1 MFQKTKKQKK
11 EVSASTLMKP
21 LISYENVK
29 AINNFIQTYW
39 NQRKYFFSDYFYIR
53 PKLNQSLKWRYD
65 YIFLVKNK
73 AYNKRWKI
81 Y

>member
-1 MFQKTKKQKK
+1 
-11 EVSASTLMKP
+11 MKP